1 MAPLP
6 PGGGTI
12 APRSPS
18 ALRNRVVRFT
28 MPFVIALGGA
38 AATYAGVGEGFAGSP
53 SLSQLVAT
61 GLTACITYLGAVAV
75 ADGSAANPVGTNG
88 PSSDRDIPPV
98 HQTVAL
104 CYPPGERTWADWTAN
119 VLVRA
124 GFTVLRRGGP
134 PPRGEGLE
142 HAAQQLLD
150 GADGALILVPEVP
163 PEDLARYTDWLNRSI
178 AAHAQGKSIG
188 WIRHGS
194 LDLWDSGRTGS
205 SSPLDALPH
214 DAILDLSSEEPD
226 VAASTLVTRLHRLGL
241 RPGGAVTD
249 VAILATGLSY
259 PAWGA
264 AVTNLPPRNPHFTD
278 RDTALA
284 TLSRCL
290 LSDDGGPRPDAGG
303 LVGLPGVGKTQTALE
318 FGHRFASHYDVVWW
332 VNAERPVSLSGQLAE
347 LARALGAEEVPDLTV
362 MLSRLWTSLRER
374 SRWLLV
380 YDNVEQPPDIST
392 IWPRASNGDVLITSR
407 NPNWGSLGVTRV
419 LLNAFDAD
427 DGVAFLLKRT
437 RESDHDAARAVTI
450 RLGGLPFALEH
461 VGAYVE
467 ERRASLAGYR
477 ALLGEGPR
485 NTSSAA
491 DTDWY
496 ASAMATSWNVSFDQ
510 ANDENPHV
518 RPLLSVFSYL
528 APDDIP
534 RGLVPDH
541 ISALGEALGGLP
553 TTRAE
558 YDRAVAVLVRLSL
571 IDATEDRITIHRL
584 AQEYVLSRMTGP
596 EEQRWAVCSALTLV
610 GAAFPLEPLSPSS
623 WVTCRRVMPHVLELT
638 ESRAAHYPL
647 LRERC
652 AAVLGSLL
660 LRAGRYLHLRG
671 EHGPAR
677 GLLEQALDVES
688 SRAEPDPLANATVLA
703 ALGRVYY
710 HQAELADARRVTQQ
724 AIAAAVGELGEHDE
738 FVGRL
743 RLHLSRIL
751 RELTVFDEAEHLA
764 GEVLEHLRRSDGERT
779 PLVAEAWA
787 TYGDAL
793 WRRGRL
799 REAADAYSE
808 ALDVRSA
815 LPGTPA
821 IDMATCHKHLGIIS
835 RELDDLD
842 VAEQE
847 LRTARTL
854 LIADYGADY
863 GENHRDVIDVDGHL
877 AEVLRRSGRLEE
889 AYGLLRRV
897 VAVREEEF
905 EDHPDVAG
913 SLTKLGA
920 LLRDQG
926 RYEESESVLSRAV
939 AMFERCMGIEHPYVA
954 DAAVER
960 ALTRRAAGDGD
971 GAVADADRAV
981 SVYAARFAAG
991 HPDLERAE
999 RVRRDIAP

>member
-1 MAPLP
+1 MARF
-6 PGGGTI
+6 
-12 APRSPS
+12 AMPS
-18 ALRNRVVRFT
+18 TL
-28 MPFVIALGGA
+28 ALGGA
-38 AATYAGVGEGFAGSP
+38 VVSYASVGEGFAGTP
-53 SLSQLVAT
+53 SLSQVVAT
-61 GLTACITYLGAVAV
+61 GLTAGITYLGAAAV
-75 ADGSAANPVGTNG
+75 TDRGMADPGRA
-88 PSSDRDIPPV
+88 SDPHGAQEAPPE
-98 HQTVAL
+98 QRTIAL
-104 CYPPGERTWADWTAN
+104 CYLPGERTWADWTAT

-124 GFTVLRRGGP
+124 GFTVLRRGGL
-134 PPRGEGLE
+134 PPRDDGPGQ
-142 HAAQQLLD
+142 AAQQLLD
-150 GADGALILVPEVP
+150 GADSALVLLPEVP
-163 PEDLARYTDWLNRSI
+163 PQNLAHYARWLHQLV
-178 AAHAQGKSIG
+178 AAHEAGEPIS
-188 WIRHGS
+188 WIRYGS
-194 LDLWDSGRTGS
+194 LDLWGDARTGAVN
-205 SSPLDALPH
+205 PLEALPH
-214 DAILDLSSEEPD
+214 DACLDLSSREPD
-226 VAASTLVTRLHRLGL
+226 VVASALVTRLHRLGL
-241 RPGGAVTD
+241 APGGPVTD
-249 VAILATGLSY
+249 VALLAAGLGY

-264 AVTNLPPRNPHFTD
+264 AITNIPPRNPHFTD

-284 TLSRCL
+284 TLAQCL
-290 LSDDGGPRPDAGG
+290 LSDDGGSHPDAGG

-332 VNAERPVSLSGQLAE
+332 VNAERQVSLSGQLSE
-347 LARALGAEEVPDLTV
+347 LARTLGAEEVPDLAV
-362 MLSRLWTSLRER
+362 MLTRLWAALRER

-380 YDNVEQPPDIST
+380 YDNVEQPPDVST

-419 LLNAFDAD
+419 PLKAFDLD
-427 DGVAFLLKRT
+427 DGEAFLLKRT
-437 RESDHDAARAVTI
+437 RESDREAARDVTA
-450 RLGGLPFALEH
+450 RLGGLPFALEYA
-461 VGAYVE
+461 GAYVE

-485 NTSSAA
+485 HTSAA
-491 DTDWY
+491 TDTDWY
-496 ASAMATSWNVSFDQ
+496 ASAMATSWNVSFNL

-518 RPLLSVFSYL
+518 RALLSVFSFL

-534 RGLVPDH
+534 RDLVPGH
-541 ISALGEALGGLP
+541 IDALGGEQGGLP
-553 TTRAE
+553 ATRAE
-558 YDRAVAVLVRLSL
+558 YDRTLAVLVRLSL
-571 IDATEDRITIHRL
+571 VDATEDRITIHRL

-596 EEQRWAVCSALTLV
+596 EEQRWAVCSALALV
-610 GAAFPLEPLSPSS
+610 SAAFPMEPLSPAS
-623 WVTCRRVMPHVLELT
+623 WVACRRFTPHVLELT
-638 ESRAAHYPL
+638 EARAAHYPL

-652 AAVLGSLL
+652 PAVLGSLL
-660 LRAGRYLHLRG
+660 LRTGRYLHLRG

-688 SRAEPDPLANATVLA
+688 SRTEPDRLARAMVLA

-710 HQAELADARRVTQQ
+710 HQAELRDARRVTDQ
-724 AIAAAVGELGEHDE
+724 AIAAAVGELGDQDH

-751 RELTVFDEAEHLA
+751 RELTAFEEAEQLA
-764 GEVLEHLRRSDGERT
+764 REVLENLRQSDGVRH

-799 REAADAYSE
+799 QEAADAYRE
-808 ALDVRSA
+808 ALEVRSA
-815 LPGTPA
+815 LPDTPA

-842 VAEQE
+842 TAEQE

-854 LIADYGADY
+854 LIADYGTDY

-905 EDHPDVAG
+905 QDHPDVAG

-920 LLRDQG
+920 LLRDQD
-926 RYEESESVLSRAV
+926 RYEESESVLNRAV
-939 AMFERCMGIEHPYVA
+939 AMFERCMGSEHPYVA
-954 DAAVER
+954 DAVVER
-960 ALTRRAAGDGD
+960 SLTRRAAGDQE
-971 GAVADADRAV
+971 GAVADIGRAV
-981 SVYAARFAAG
+981 STYAARYAAG

-999 RVRRDIAP
+999 RVRQEITS